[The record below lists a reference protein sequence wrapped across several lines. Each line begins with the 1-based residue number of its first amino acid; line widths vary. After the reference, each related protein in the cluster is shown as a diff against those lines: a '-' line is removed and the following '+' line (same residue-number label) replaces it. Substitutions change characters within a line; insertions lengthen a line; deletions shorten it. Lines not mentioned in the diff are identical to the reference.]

1 MSVEATTSFPC
12 FGSRCSVYVTG
23 GRAEEAVELIEAS
36 LRSCHD
42 RFSRFDPASE
52 LSRFNADP
60 RTTVPVSPML
70 ARLAQ
75 GGGRGGDA
83 HRRARG
89 PDARAAAR
97 ARGYASDHQR
107 SASARHRPRPARRR
121 AVRHVHAASAAGRHI
136 TVDGPA
142 RTISRPPGVTLDSGG
157 FPKGLFADVVA
168 PASPCADAYAID
180 CAGDLRSA
188 APPGRP
194 AESHVDQPVRVR
206 RGPPRA
212 STWSTAGWRP
222 AASAAAAGS
231 TATAAPPTT
240 CLIPSTGRPAFT
252 GLIQVTALAP
262 TALEAEARAKA
273 ALLSGPAP
281 ARAVA
286 PPRRRIRRR
295 RRPHRSVWRN
305 PSARHGG
312 LTPDA

>member
-36 LRSCHD
+36 LRSCHE

-75 GGGRGGDA
+75 GAVEAAMLTGGLVDPTLVPELE
-83 HRRARG
+83 RA
-89 PDARAAAR
+89 
-97 ARGYASDHQR
+97 GYASDHQR
-107 SASARHRPRPARRR
+107 SLPLDTALAGAPPRRPARPRSERR
-121 AVRHVHAASAAGRHI
+121 WATI

-157 FPKGLFADVVA
+157 FKGLFADVVA
-168 PASPCADAYAID
+168 RLVAGADAYAID
-180 CAGDLRSA
+180 CAGDLRIGGTAGTPRRVHVTSPFA
-188 APPGRP
+188 SDVVLHELDVVDGGVATSGIGRRSWLDRDGRP
-194 AESHVDQPVRVR
+194 AHHVLD
-206 RGPPRA
+206 
-212 STWSTAGWRP
+212 
-222 AASAAAAGS
+222 
-231 TATAAPPTT
+231 
-240 CLIPSTGRPAFT
+240 PSTGRPAFT

-273 ALLSGPAP
+273 ALLSGPAGAERWLP
-281 ARAVA
+281 
-286 PPRRRIRRR
+286 
-295 RRPHRSVWRN
+295 
-305 PSARHGG
+305 HGG
-312 LTPDA
+312 VIVDEDGHTEVCGETRALATAA